1 MQKTRLLL
9 SMTIIID
16 LLIIACNLPFYTRQ
30 ENTNQIITSVA
41 QTADAAKL
49 ITPEPQI
56 QATSTIPSLPT
67 LSASATNTPLPTSTI
82 ELPSPISSSPC
93 NQAIMISE
101 TVMDGSPYTIN
112 TAFNKSWRIKNV
124 GSCTWNTN
132 YKIAFLSGDAMSG
145 PFSQN
150 FSTSVAPGE
159 MMDLILPLKAPATK
173 GIYTGYWGLYDDS
186 DVYFGKLWVVIKS
199 IAPDFTVTSV
209 TTSVDAS
216 SAICPH
222 TYNFSANITT
232 SAAGTVTYHW
242 RFSNDGGVT
251 ITNATTQSIT
261 FSAAG
266 TQTVTYNPSF
276 SSSGNYSVNVYIDA
290 PNRQNFEGVTVTCLP

>member
-1 MQKTRLLL
+1 
-9 SMTIIID
+9 
-16 LLIIACNLPFYTRQ
+16 
-30 ENTNQIITSVA
+30 
-41 QTADAAKL
+41 
-49 ITPEPQI
+49 
-56 QATSTIPSLPT
+56 
-67 LSASATNTPLPTSTI
+67 
-82 ELPSPISSSPC
+82 
-93 NQAIMISE
+93 MISE